1 MSVTEQFSIT
11 SKRENS
17 TLIPTFR
24 DSAECTFKNG
34 CSMLNPT
41 LLLELH
47 DSQFPNYTA
56 FKIGNRYYHVTNINS
71 VRNNIFEISGKVDS
85 LATYKA
91 QILASTQYVSY
102 SSVSGGTWLADTRIP
117 VLKNANVKATSVNL
131 NALSKENGSFIV
143 SVVGKSGC
151 KTYGLT
157 SINLAD
163 LIGAI
168 SDWETDGIDAASQ
181 IIQTSDDVGEVLA
194 SVGEA
199 LINSGF
205 IGNAYAN
212 APQCIRSC
220 IYVPFND
227 IRYDGSEI
235 IWLGNFNTH
244 VQARVVSPKPTTFL
258 NDTVISIP
266 WHFSDWRRT
275 VCEEVYLYLPLV
287 GMVQVPSDEIVNQA
301 SFAIEASL
309 AATDGTVAYKVKS
322 GSQVIGTYGANCA
335 INYPIGINQQASA
348 GDIMTTAIQGIEK
361 TVSSGVRAATSVTP
375 SGIAGNAVD
384 AVFSGIN
391 TAYDTVNTALSSH
404 ISTIGNIGG
413 GAGLGLGTSI
423 TCFTVS
429 HPTVIEPAA
438 MRQTMGVPTMKP
450 LQLSSC
456 SGFCQCANAH
466 VDISGTS
473 SERDAI
479 DYYLNSGFYIE

>member
-1 MSVTEQFSIT
+1 MSIT
-11 SKRENS
+11 VNFSNGSKRENS
-17 TLIPTFR
+17 TKQLSM
-24 DSAECTFKNG
+24 DSSHSCNFKNG

-47 DSQFPNYTA
+47 DNQFPNYTA

-71 VRNNIFEISGKVDS
+71 VRNNIFEISGKVDA

-102 SSVSGGTWLADTRIP
+102 SSVSGGAWLADTRIP

-151 KTYGLT
+151 KTYELT

-168 SDWETDGIDAASQ
+168 SDWETDGIDMASQ
-181 IIQTSDDVGEVLA
+181 IIQTAEDVGDVIA

-199 LINSGF
+199 LINAGF
-205 IGNAYAN
+205 VGNAYAQ
-212 APQCIRSC
+212 APACIRSC
-220 IYVPFND
+220 IYVPFNS
-227 IRYDGSEI
+227 IRNDGSEI

-244 VQARVVSPKPTTFL
+244 VQARIVSPKPTTFL
-258 NDTVISIP
+258 NDTGISIP
-266 WHFSDWRRT
+266 WHYSDWRRT

-287 GMVQVPSDEIVNQA
+287 GMVQVPSDEIVNQS

-309 AATDGTVAYKVKS
+309 AATDGTIAYKVKS

-348 GDIMTTAIQGIEK
+348 GEIMTTAIQGIEK

-375 SGIAGNAVD
+375 SGIAGNTAD

-423 TCFTVS
+423 TCFTVA
-429 HPTVIEPAA
+429 HPTVIEPSA

-450 LQLSSC
+450 LQLASC
-456 SGFCQCANAH
+456 AGFCQCANAH
-466 VDISGTS
+466 VDIPGTS

>member
-1 MSVTEQFSIT
+1 MSIT
-11 SKRENS
+11 VNFSSGSKRENS
-17 TLIPTFR
+17 TKQLSM
-24 DSAECTFKNG
+24 DSSHSCNFKNG

-47 DSQFPNYTA
+47 NDNFPSYTA

-71 VRNNIFEISGKVDS
+71 VRNNIFEVTGKVDA
-85 LATYKA
+85 LATYKQ

-102 SSVSGGTWLADTRIP
+102 SNVSGGAWLADTRVPI
-117 VLKNANVKATSVNL
+117 LKNANVKASSVNL
-131 NALSKENGSFIV
+131 NALSKENGAFIV

-151 KTYGLT
+151 KTYELT

-168 SDWETDGIDAASQ
+168 SDWETNGIAAASQ
-181 IIQTSDDVGEVLA
+181 IIQTSEDVGEVIA

-205 IGNAYAN
+205 VGNAYAQ
-212 APQCIRSC
+212 APACIRSC
-220 IYVPFND
+220 IYVPFTSLRN
-227 IRYDGSEI
+227 DGSEI

-244 VQARVVSPKPTTFL
+244 ILARIVSPKPTTFL
-258 NDTVISIP
+258 NDTAISIP
-266 WHFSDWRRT
+266 WHYSDWRRT

-287 GMVQVPSDEIVNQA
+287 GMIQVPSDEIVNQS

-309 AATDGTVAYKVKS
+309 AATDGTIAYKVKS

-348 GDIMTTAIQGIEK
+348 GEIMTTAIQGIEK

-391 TAYDTVNTALSSH
+391 TTYDTVNTALSSH

-423 TCFTVS
+423 TCFTVA
-429 HPTVIEPAA
+429 HPTVIEPSA

-450 LQLSSC
+450 MQLSSC